1 MKRQKKFFNL
11 ETYDYT
17 PYARELTEEEM
28 YLVNGGRQM
37 KSDRTND
44 SEYVSSRPAPSN
56 ESGNSSGT
64 STTSNSTSN
73 SVPAATQTT
82 TSSSQQNNTESQSQT
97 SSAPTCTAAQMAA
110 AQGAAMNAYFAEQD
124 KKREENNKQNNN
136 CGSSSSSTPVK
147 GQNLPED
154 TMEKIY
160 KGEKPF
166 KGRESA
172 LTPAEQAEM
181 ARQQAELYRNGVTYT
196 PSKVDGLSDEGQEFI
211 AVKIEGGFH
220 SEIYDAKDNSHKYMK
235 GDTQKTG
242 DWTIG
247 YGHKLTA
254 YELEQGI
261 YDNGI
266 DETKGKEI
274 FLEDSKKFEDVVK
287 EKVMKTYELTQYQF
301 DALVSVAYNL
311 GEDGFDKSEI
321 KKVLDNYGNQNF
333 SYVVSTEDFKK
344 DMSDA
349 FRFHIPVAGDPINA
363 GIKKRRYNEAQLFMY
378 GDYVYDETPQY
389 LMPWRAGTIVER
401 REQ

>member
-1 MKRQKKFFNL
+1 MKKKQNYFNL

-28 YLVNGGRQM
+28 YLVNGGRRM
-37 KSDRTND
+37 IGDRTNE
-44 SEYVSSRPAPSN
+44 SEHVSSRPASSN
-56 ESGNSSGT
+56 ESGT
-64 STTSNSTSN
+64 STTSNSVS
-73 SVPAATQTT
+73 AETQTT
-82 TSSSQQNNTESQSQT
+82 TGSSQTYSSSQQNNTESQPQT
-97 SSAPTCTAAQMAA
+97 SSVPTCTAAQMAA

-136 CGSSSSSTPVK
+136 SGSSSSSTPVK

-160 KGEKPF
+160 NGEDPF
-166 KGRESA
+166 RGRESP

-196 PSKVDGLSDEGQEFI
+196 PSKVDGLSDEGKDFI
-211 AVKIEGGFH
+211 STIEGFEGD
-220 SEIYDAKDNSHKYMK
+220 IYDAEDKSHKYQK
-235 GDTQKTG
+235 GDTTETG

-247 YGHKLTA
+247 YGHKLTNE
-254 YELEQGI
+254 ELENGT
-261 YDNGI
+261 YEKGI

-274 FLEDSKKFEDVVK
+274 FAEDVRKFEDVVK
-287 EKVMKTYELTQYQF
+287 QSVLESYELTQYQF
-301 DALVSVAYNL
+301 DALVSAAYIL
-311 GEDGFDKSEI
+311 GDSGFDKSEI
-321 KKVLDNYGNQNF
+321 KNVLRKYGNQNF

-349 FRFHIPVAGDPINA
+349 FRFHIPAAGDPTNA

-401 REQ
+401 REP